1 MGIHTI
7 MLGNNPNIPPP
18 VEPIKMQEST
28 KQNLLSD
35 EDIDKLINSQLE
47 NVAKPA
53 PIVEE
58 INNDTNESNN
68 FNPPKSNIE
77 DDEPKTKKYDLN
89 EMNLNLA
96 DIRKRT
102 LERITELDKKQKKI
116 ADRINLIEKF
126 ISLDEKSLAI
136 ETSRQEPNLQK
147 ISAIKK
153 SLFSQTELITE
164 TTDILLKFEAQIQGW
179 TKTLMEI
186 EKDKISAYQK
196 INSMDKEQVAADG
209 DITSILTHVNDII
222 RKDPSKVLQATSG
235 TLNIGGYSGKRFE
248 G

>member
-7 MLGNNPNIPPP
+7 MLGDNPNIPPP
-18 VEPIKMQEST
+18 VEPIKLQETT

-47 NVAKPA
+47 NVSKPA
-53 PIVEE
+53 PTVETV
-58 INNDTNESNN
+58 TNESNN
-68 FNPPKSNIE
+68 FNPPISNIE

-89 EMNLNLA
+89 EMNINLA

-102 LERITELDKKQKKI
+102 LERIAELDKKQKKI

-196 INSMDKEQVAADG
+196 INSLDKEQVTADG

-235 TLNIGGYSGKRFE
+235 TLNIDGYSGKRFE